1 MRMVKEN
8 EGDEGGRKEK
18 WEGRERLRG
27 TKKIWHGCLKE
38 ERHKY
43 IAAAKCVVGHY
54 IHILYVYYVC
64 TYQCYACV
72 CMYIRT
78 THACTNSGSG
88 WVGT

>member
-38 ERHKY
+38 ERHTY
-43 IAAAKCVVGHY
+43 IPAAKCVVGYYTY
-54 IHILYVYYVC
+54 IHTHILHILLYVLLMHVPI
-64 TYQCYACV
+64 Q
-72 CMYIRT
+72 R
-78 THACTNSGSG
+78 
-88 WVGT
+88 VGG

>member
-1 MRMVKEN
+1 M
-8 EGDEGGRKEK
+8 
-18 WEGRERLRG
+18 GREGKVKRG
-27 TKKIWHGCLKE
+27 TKKIWHRCLKE

-54 IHILYVYYVC
+54 IVHTYYAYTTHTTIC
-64 TYQCYACV
+64 
-72 CMYIRT
+72 T